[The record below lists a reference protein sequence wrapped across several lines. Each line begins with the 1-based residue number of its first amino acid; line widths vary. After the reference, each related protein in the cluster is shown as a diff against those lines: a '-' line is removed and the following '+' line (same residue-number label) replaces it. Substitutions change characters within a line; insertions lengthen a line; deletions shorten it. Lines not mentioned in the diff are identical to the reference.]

1 MTPNLPYLARVFGR
15 IGLLSFGGPAAQI
28 ALMHRVLVNDE
39 GWIEDRRF
47 LDALGFCMML
57 PGPEAMQLATWCG
70 WRLRGVPGGLIAGGL
85 FVLPGA
91 LVVGAL
97 ALLYAVFGTAPQ
109 ATAVMLGVKAAV
121 IAIVA
126 QALIRLAKK
135 ALTGRPQR
143 LAAALSFAAIFALNL
158 PFPLIV
164 LAAGAWGWLFARP
177 TETAATPWPAKGASL
192 RLIATWITLWLAPLA
207 ALAVTGQDLLLA
219 LGVFFAKLAV
229 VTFGGAYAVLAYM
242 SQEVV
247 SARHWL
253 DAAQM
258 VDALGLAETTPG
270 PLILVT
276 QFVGMLA
283 GYGAGDWGMALLA
296 GLVTLWVTFVPC
308 FLWIFAGAPYLDAVT
323 SRARPAAALAMIS
336 AAVVG
341 VIMNLALWFSLH
353 VLFAQVATAVLGPVT
368 LPLPVLTSVS
378 GPALMLAALAFV
390 LVFTARRGPLLV
402 VLTMGGAGW
411 LGSLV

>member
-1 MTPNLPYLARVFGR
+1 MTPSLPYLARVFGR
-15 IGLLSFGGPAAQI
+15 IGILSFGGPAAQI
-28 ALMHRVLVNDE
+28 ALMHRVLVEDE

-97 ALLYAVFGTAPQ
+97 ALLYAAFGTAPQ
-109 ATAVMLGVKAAV
+109 AVALMLGVKAAV

-126 QALIRLAKK
+126 QALIRLAGK

-143 LAAALSFAAIFALNL
+143 LAAVLAFAAIFVLNL

-164 LAAGAWGWLFARP
+164 LAAGAWGWLGTRAS
-177 TETAATPWPAKGASL
+177 ETPATPWPAGATSL
-192 RLIATWITLWLAPLA
+192 RRIAAWITLWLAPLA
-207 ALAVTGQDLLLA
+207 VLAGLGQELLLA
-219 LGVFFAKLAV
+219 LGLFFAKLAV

-276 QFVGMLA
+276 QFVGMLTGYSA
-283 GYGAGDWGMALLA
+283 GGWGMALVA
-296 GLVTLWVTFVPC
+296 GLVTLWMTFVPC

-341 VIMNLALWFSLH
+341 VILNLALWFSLH
-353 VLFAQVATAVLGPVT
+353 VLFVQVQTVSLGPFA
-368 LPLPVLTSVS
+368 LPLPVLHSLSPT
-378 GPALMLAALAFV
+378 ALALAVLAFG
-390 LVFTARRGPLLV
+390 LVFGARRGPLLV
-402 VLTMGGAGW
+402 VPVMGFAGW
-411 LGSLV
+411 LGGLI